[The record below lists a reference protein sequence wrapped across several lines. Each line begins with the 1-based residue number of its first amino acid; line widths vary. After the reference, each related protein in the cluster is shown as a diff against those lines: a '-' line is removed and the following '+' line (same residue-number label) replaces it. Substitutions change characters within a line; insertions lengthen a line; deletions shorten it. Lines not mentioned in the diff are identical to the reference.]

1 MFIFQREANNWYF
14 IDCPPLFQATMR
26 FDELV
31 NIQYA
36 NRSAGLARP
45 QKLPLAEQA
54 RGAGRMGVFA
64 PGALCLRPIAC
75 CFPERHTFGF
85 RPQTDYRN
93 TDQQDEAGKQSERL
107 GIGEVLGQ

>member
-1 MFIFQREANNWYF
+1 MFIFQGEANNLYF
-14 IDCPPLFQATMR
+14 IDCPPLFQETMR

-31 NIQYA
+31 NNQIT
-36 NRSAGLARP
+36 NCPTGLARP
-45 QKLPLAEQA
+45 RKLPLAEQA
-54 RGAGRMGVFA
+54 GDAGRMGEFA
-64 PGALCLRPIAC
+64 PGALCLRPIAY